1 MMGTQNH
8 FTGKILLSIL
18 LHLHVSTMVE
28 IALAVGE
35 KSVDRGKNKKK
46 ESLYNSISILYL
58 GLLPIDIKRK
68 QCHHSKKSFL

>member
-58 GLLPIDIKRK
+58 GLLPTDIKRK